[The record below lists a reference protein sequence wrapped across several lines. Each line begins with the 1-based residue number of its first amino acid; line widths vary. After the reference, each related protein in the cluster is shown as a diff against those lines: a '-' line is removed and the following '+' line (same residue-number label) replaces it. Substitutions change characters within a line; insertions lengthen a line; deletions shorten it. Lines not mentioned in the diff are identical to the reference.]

1 MPVDPSQFHGP
12 LMPPTFSGG
21 VPGMLLEP
29 SAFTHM
35 TAPPFQSQS
44 EDIFDPAQAS
54 RELESMINA
63 IDSDPVWG
71 NAPAGMK

>member
-1 MPVDPSQFHGP
+1 VAAS
-12 LMPPTFSGG
+12 
-21 VPGMLLEP
+21 
-29 SAFTHM
+29 
-35 TAPPFQSQS
+35 PFQSQS

-71 NAPAGMK
+71 NVPLGME